1 MPKRSCWFA
10 SLSEVERVVGLGAG
24 GHAKVVIDTLNLL
37 GCYELVG
44 LLDSNRELWN
54 TNVLGIPV
62 LGDDDLLPQLWEQGV
77 RHAFV
82 GLGGA
87 GNTEPRRRVYCM
99 ARECRMTIVDAIHP
113 SAVVASSAKLGNGP
127 TILANAVVNADAR
140 LGDNVTINTG
150 AIVEHECI
158 ISDHVHIATGARLG
172 GGVYVGSG
180 SHIGLGASV
189 RQDIRIGENAIVGA
203 GAVVVKDVP
212 DGVVVVGVPARI
224 LAKSLKA

>member
-1 MPKRSCWFA
+1 MN
-10 SLSEVERVVGLGAG
+10 SLVSPGECCDVKRVVGLGAG
-24 GHAKVVIDTLNLL
+24 GHAKVVIDTLRLL

-44 LLDSNRELWN
+44 LLDSNRGLHD
-54 TNVLGIPV
+54 TNVLGVPV
-62 LGDDDLLPQLWEQGV
+62 LGDDNLLPRLWEQGV
-77 RHAFV
+77 RHAFI
-82 GLGGA
+82 GLGGS
-87 GNTEPRRRVYCM
+87 GDTEPRRRVYCV
-99 ARECRMTIVDAIHP
+99 ARKCGMTIVKAIHP
-113 SAVVASSAKLGNGP
+113 SAVVAPSAKIGHGP
-127 TILANAVVNADAR
+127 TILANAVVNADAC
-140 LGDNVTINTG
+140 LGDNVTVNTG

-158 ISDHVHIATGARLG
+158 IGDHVHIATGARLG

-224 LAKSLKA
+224 LAKSLKV